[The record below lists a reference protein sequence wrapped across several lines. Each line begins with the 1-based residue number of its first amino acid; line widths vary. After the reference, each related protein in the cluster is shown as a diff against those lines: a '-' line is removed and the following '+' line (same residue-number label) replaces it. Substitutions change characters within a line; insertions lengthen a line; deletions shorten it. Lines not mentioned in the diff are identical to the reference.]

1 MRFLRTFAMPAML
14 AAALA
19 LPLAACGGGGGG
31 GAPPAGGEA
40 RQDVGHC

>member
-19 LPLAACGGGGGG
+19 LPLAACGGGGE
-31 GAPPAGGEA
+31 AAHPAA
-40 RQDVGHC
+40 A